1 MTIANKNE
9 LSIHDVSKTKMA
21 GTERRQ
27 VVHQSSR
34 KQRKRQGSVGT
45 ETANYKSQMDY
56 QNIDFDGDKVKQY
69 EAVREAMARIYEEPS
84 FFRPP
89 FITPTPDKE
98 VDQEERAA
106 VEKQRK
112 IDKDLIKKGYTW
124 IQEKIKEIRQNFSTA
139 VTSSL
144 LSTNVAFP
152 SRNVRC

>member
-1 MTIANKNE
+1 M
-9 LSIHDVSKTKMA
+9 
-21 GTERRQ
+21 
-27 VVHQSSR
+27 
-34 KQRKRQGSVGT
+34 
-45 ETANYKSQMDY
+45 
-56 QNIDFDGDKVKQY
+56 KQY

-84 FFRPP
+84 FFGPP

-112 IDKDLIKKGYTW
+112 IDKDLIKKGYTR
-124 IQEKIKEIRQNFSTA
+124 IQEKNKIKEIRQNCSTV

-144 LSTNVAFP
+144 LSINVAFP